1 MTFPWVTYLPAQPPD
16 RTNAIN
22 GAFYTFDHRA
32 LLVALPTDRV
42 LHTQKL
48 ICLLS
53 ADHKLLAFLT
63 HR

>member
-1 MTFPWVTYLPAQPPD
+1 MTFPRVTYLPVQPAD

-22 GAFYTFDHRA
+22 GTFYTFDHRA
-32 LLVALPTDRV
+32 LRAALPTDPV
-42 LHTQKL
+42 LLALKL

-53 ADHKLLAFLT
+53 ADYKLLAFLT